1 MGKKDF
7 NGAKVGYARVSSY
20 GQSLEV
26 QLDNLSKAGCDKVF
40 SEKCS
45 GKTVQ
50 QRKQLQSCLEYVR
63 EGDVLYVCKL
73 DRLAR
78 NVRDLLN
85 LSGKLE
91 EQGVGLHVLD
101 QNLDTTTS
109 SGRLLF
115 NMLGVIA
122 EFENDIRKE
131 RQLEGIKKAQDKG
144 IKFGAKKK
152 LSTEQVRVLKDAV
165 KAGDKPLTEIA
176 KDFGISRASL
186 YRYLDTS

>member
-1 MGKKDF
+1 MVKKDF
-7 NGAKVGYARVSSY
+7 NGTKVGYARVSSY

-26 QLDNLSKAGCDKVF
+26 QLDNLSKAGCSKVF
-40 SEKCS
+40 KEKCS

-50 QRKQLQSCLEYVR
+50 QRKELLACLEYVR

-122 EFENDIRKE
+122 EFENDLRKE

-152 LSTEQVRVLKDAV
+152 LSTEQVEMLRSTAE
-165 KAGDKPLTEIA
+165 AGGKPLTEIA